1 MSNLE
6 NSIKDCITNEL
17 EKGIIEKV
25 ITEKLEECIKSSL
38 KDLFSWNGAI
48 KKVVEEKVEGVIVPY
63 LESYDYSKYIMKL
76 DYVLTD
82 ILKTTT
88 FEHKEILDNFKE
100 LMSID
105 TNIKSIK
112 VSEIFN
118 KWCEYVASNV
128 KTDDLEVDYDDGV
141 SYEPVEVNYEFEE
154 TEKRDWLKREGGRII
169 FECEHDKEMN
179 VCIEVY
185 RWNDIHKENQWSFD
199 FDKKCDLTS
208 LRNIDTFILYLMS
221 LKQAGV
227 KIEIDDYD
235 LSDDVTP
242 EKDPEA
248 YYE

>member
-25 ITEKLEECIKSSL
+25 ITEKLEDCIKSSL

-88 FEHKEILDNFKE
+88 FEHKEILENFKE

-112 VSEIFN
+112 VSKIFN

-154 TEKRDWLKREGGRII
+154 TEKRDWLKREG
-169 FECEHDKEMN
+169 
-179 VCIEVY
+179 
-185 RWNDIHKENQWSFD
+185 
-199 FDKKCDLTS
+199 
-208 LRNIDTFILYLMS
+208 
-221 LKQAGV
+221 
-227 KIEIDDYD
+227 
-235 LSDDVTP
+235 
-242 EKDPEA
+242 
-248 YYE
+248 